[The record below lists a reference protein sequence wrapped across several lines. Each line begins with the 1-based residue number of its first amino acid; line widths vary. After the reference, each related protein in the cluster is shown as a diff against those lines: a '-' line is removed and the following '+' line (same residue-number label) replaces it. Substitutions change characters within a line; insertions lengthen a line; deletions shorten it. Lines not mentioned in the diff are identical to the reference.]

1 MPQPTPLP
9 LPPAML
15 PSQPSMQGFDTASLP
30 LDAPLPEAPR
40 IPVAAAPQEQTI
52 SQEEQD
58 ALMDELL

>member
-1 MPQPTPLP
+1 
-9 LPPAML
+9 
-15 PSQPSMQGFDTASLP
+15 MQGFDTASLP

-58 ALMDELL
+58 ALMDELS